1 MPRDLPAPGADLPE
15 PSPGAT
21 DRTDRISGPE
31 AKARLLDLAATR
43 TGDAAKPVD
52 SNLPE
57 RRGEELSGP
66 ERKARALDR
75 LALGHDGASADVIR
89 RPTAAPQHELTSAER
104 KAILLDQASD
114 RLQRSDRESAGEAE
128 LSGGD
133 PEQHRERS
141 VPIGPD
147 RPVPTDLRP
156 PITEKAFNH
165 VLNGEWSRKGKPVG
179 FHSAPE
185 GVPPEGRRVS
195 WAAEPTVEG
204 AYGAKVEFRNES
216 TGEWREKKVRQHT
229 MFPDSWSTEKVRG
242 AVQSAYD
249 EVYDTQIS
257 PALRAGS
264 DLSKSKWTGSYEGVH
279 IRFYVEPDG
288 SVRTAFPVIDEE
300 D

>member
-15 PSPGAT
+15 PLPGAAA

-43 TGDAAKPVD
+43 AGDASKPVD
-52 SNLPE
+52 SSFPE
-57 RRGEELSGP
+57 QRGEELSGP

-75 LALGHDGASADVIR
+75 LALGRLALEHGGDSADVVR
-89 RPTAAPQHELTSAER
+89 RPPAAPQRELTSAER

-128 LSGGD
+128 LSGGA
-133 PEQHRERS
+133 PEQHRDRS

-216 TGEWREKKVRQHT
+216 TGEWREKKVR
-229 MFPDSWSTEKVRG
+229 
-242 AVQSAYD
+242 
-249 EVYDTQIS
+249 
-257 PALRAGS
+257 
-264 DLSKSKWTGSYEGVH
+264 
-279 IRFYVEPDG
+279 
-288 SVRTAFPVIDEE
+288 
-300 D
+300 